1 MKGRHL
7 MPETRVKQVGEAAV
21 TGEDGVTFCPPPEH
35 LAAFTPGVAYRLEG
49 RLGSVVTGCL
59 VGGQWLWRK
68 TDEALADER
77 RVELARFALRQA
89 EDLAAGRQAWEAR
102 EAALPGWLRVRL
114 ATFRERGGE
123 RFELD
128 GWHYEL
134 IVAELAALY
143 VESGMEE
150 TEEVT
155 AYADAHGVTA
165 NQDEVARMLARARLA
180 DDGDGWTAAGTVSAL
195 SPITGEPF
203 YVKEPK

>member
-7 MPETRVKQVGEAAV
+7 MPETRVRRVGEASV

-59 VGGQWLWRK
+59 VGGEWLWRK

-89 EDLAAGRQAWEAR
+89 EDLAARRESWAAR
-102 EAALPGWLRVRL
+102 EAALPGWLRARL

-123 RFELD
+123 KFELD

-143 VESGMEE
+143 AASGMEE
-150 TEEVT
+150 AEEVT
-155 AYADAHGVTA
+155 AYALGVSG
-165 NQDEVARMLARARLA
+165 NQDQMARMLARAWLA
-180 DDGDGWTAAGTVSAL
+180 GDSGWTAAGTVSAL

-203 YVKEPK
+203 YVKEKS

>member
-1 MKGRHL
+1 MKDECTVQSGVLDDPYTGAEIYFDRSD
-7 MPETRVKQVGEAAV
+7 PAAV
-21 TGEDGVTFCPPPEH
+21 QIDHV
-35 LAAFTPGVAYRLEG
+35 VALSDAWQKG
-49 RLGSVVTGCL
+49 AQGLT
-59 VGGQWLWRK
+59 K
-68 TDEALADER
+68 ER

-102 EAALPGWLRVRL
+102 EAALPEWLRVRL
-114 ATFRERGGE
+114 ATFRRRGGE
-123 RFELD
+123 KFELD
-128 GWHYEL
+128 GWRYEL

-143 VESGMEE
+143 AAAGMEE

-155 AYADAHGVTA
+155 AYADAHGVTV
-165 NQDEVARMLARARLA
+165 NQGEVARMLARARLA

>member
-180 DDGDGWTAAGTVSAL
+180 KHDGWTAAGTVSAL
-195 SPITGEPF
+195 SPITGDPF
-203 YVKEPK
+203 YEVRS

>member
-21 TGEDGVTFCPPPEH
+21 TGDDGVTFCPPPEH

-77 RVELARFALRQA
+77 RVGLARFALRQA
-89 EDLAAGRQAWEAR
+89 EDLAARRESWAAR
-102 EAALPGWLRVRL
+102 EAALPGWLRARL

-143 VESGMEE
+143 AASGMEE
-150 TEEVT
+150 TDEVT
-155 AYADAHGVTA
+155 AYALGATV
-165 NQDEVARMLARARLA
+165 NQGEVARMLARARLA
-180 DDGDGWTAAGTVSAL
+180 GDSGWTAAGTVSAL
-195 SPITGEPF
+195 SPITGDPF
-203 YVKEPK
+203 YEVRS

>member
-7 MPETRVKQVGEAAV
+7 MPETRVRRVGEASV

-35 LAAFTPGVAYRLEG
+35 LAAFTPGVAYRLEE

-59 VGGQWLWRK
+59 VGGEWLWRK

-77 RVELARFALRQA
+77 RVELARIALRRA
-89 EDLAAGRQAWEAR
+89 EELAANRQEWEAR
-102 EAALPGWLRVRL
+102 EAALPEWLRARL

-123 RFELD
+123 KFELD

-134 IVAELAALY
+134 TVAELAAIY
-143 VESGMEE
+143 AESGMEDSDA
-150 TEEVT
+150 VT
-155 AYADAHGVTA
+155 AYAEGRGVSG
-165 NQDEVARMLARARLA
+165 NQDQVARILARTRLA
-180 DDGDGWTAAGTVSAL
+180 NDGWTAAGTVSAM
-195 SPITGEPF
+195 SPITGEQF

>member
-7 MPETRVKQVGEAAV
+7 MPETRVRRVGEASV

-35 LAAFTPGVAYRLEG
+35 LAAFTPGVAYRLEV

-59 VGGQWLWRK
+59 VGGEWLWRK

-77 RVELARFALRQA
+77 RVGLARFALRRA
-89 EDLAAGRQAWEAR
+89 EDLAAGRESWAAR
-102 EAALPGWLRVRL
+102 EAALPIWLRARL

-123 RFELD
+123 KFELD

-143 VESGMEE
+143 VESGMEA
-150 TEEVT
+150 TDAVT
-155 AYADAHGVTA
+155 AHADAHGVSG

-195 SPITGEPF
+195 SPITGDPF
-203 YVKEPK
+203 YEARS